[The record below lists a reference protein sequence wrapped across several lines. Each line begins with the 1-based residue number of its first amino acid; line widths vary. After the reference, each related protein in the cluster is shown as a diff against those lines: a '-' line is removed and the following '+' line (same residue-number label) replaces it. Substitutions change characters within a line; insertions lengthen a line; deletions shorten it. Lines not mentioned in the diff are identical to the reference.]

1 VKGDERLKVIQ
12 YGIGPIGSAIVKLL
26 VRKKKFQIVGAIDID
41 KAKVGKD
48 LGEVVG
54 LPRSLGVR
62 VSDNPA
68 KVFREAK
75 ANLVVHSTSSFIPSV
90 KSQLEQITKAK
101 LDIVSTCE
109 ELSYPFRKYPK
120 ESKALDR
127 LAKKHKTTMLGTG
140 VNPGFLMDTLV
151 LASSGVCQDIDS
163 IIARRIQDASTR
175 RLPFQKK
182 IGAGLTPN
190 EFDENVASGKF
201 GHIGLPE
208 SAAMIAEKLGWRLKE
223 IHQKIEPILAQNEV
237 ASEYITVKPGQV
249 RGLSQTADAIDMNGR
264 EIVKFEFQ
272 ASLKPP
278 EAFDQI
284 LINGS
289 PPVDL
294 IIRGGVHGDLATAA
308 VVVNM
313 IPKVAAAKPGL
324 VTMAD
329 LPIPSAV
336 EAVQ

>member
-1 VKGDERLKVIQ
+1 
-12 YGIGPIGSAIVKLL
+12 
-26 VRKKKFQIVGAIDID
+26 
-41 KAKVGKD
+41 
-48 LGEVVG
+48 
-54 LPRSLGVR
+54 
-62 VSDNPA
+62 
-68 KVFREAK
+68 
-75 ANLVVHSTSSFIPSV
+75 
-90 KSQLEQITKAK
+90 
-101 LDIVSTCE
+101 
-109 ELSYPFRKYPK
+109 
-120 ESKALDR
+120 
-127 LAKKHKTTMLGTG
+127 M
-140 VNPGFLMDTLV
+140 
-151 LASSGVCQDIDS
+151 
-163 IIARRIQDASTR
+163 
-175 RLPFQKK
+175 
-182 IGAGLTPN
+182 TPN
-190 EFDENVASGKF
+190 EFNENVASGKF

-208 SAAMIAEKLGWRLKE
+208 SVAMVAENLGWRLKE
-223 IHQKIEPILAQNEV
+223 IHQKIEPIIAQNEV

-249 RGLSQTADAIDMNGR
+249 RGLSQTADAIDLNGR

-278 EAFDQI
+278 EAFDQV

-294 IIRGGVHGDLATAA
+294 MTGRGGVHGDLATAA